1 MRHEA
6 PVPTSKH
13 FQREFWNKN
22 VREHDGMNKN
32 TSANARDFVCV
43 DSFRNRGNWTYSKID
58 VFSTG
63 QILHDRSKFMN
74 NIKL

>member
-1 MRHEA
+1 
-6 PVPTSKH
+6 
-13 FQREFWNKN
+13 
-22 VREHDGMNKN
+22 MNKN

-43 DSFRNRGNWTYSKID
+43 DSLRNRGNWTYSKID